1 MAINLQILLIIEYVL
16 VMYNKYPRIMVI
28 IVAIISFLHVYFSI
42 IFWLYIFGNL
52 IIHQF
57 LNLFV
62 ELLVLPKVQFWILLR
77 RQSPQSFIFD
87 LNQILVCLPIKKI
100 DVGENLL
107 KSYRFIIKI
116 FLLDKN
122 LLLVFSI
129 HLTVCKLRGIFILVY
144 KSVCLVY

>member
-1 MAINLQILLIIEYVL
+1 MNDR
-16 VMYNKYPRIMVI
+16 YPVIVVI
-28 IVAIISFLHVYFSI
+28 IVAINSFLHVYFSI
-42 IFWLYIFGNL
+42 IFWLDIFGNL

-57 LNLFV
+57 LNLFD
-62 ELLVLPKVQFWILLR
+62 ELLVLPKVQLWILLR
-77 RQSPQSFIFD
+77 RQSLQSFIFD

-107 KSYRFIIKI
+107 KSDGFAIKI

-144 KSVCLVY
+144 KSVCLVN